1 MKTNPAVNS
10 NFFLVNKPW
19 MLYQFVAG
27 IFNILLHDE
36 EYDPHETSETLVS
49 SFNFKSYNRLHR
61 KLNTAYYFGSAIII
75 SPAQMLSLL
84 TFTDQVFKALF
95 ILEYS
100 QLKKTVSEKLNQM
113 KEEWDKAF
121 NDSHENILNAFK
133 IPIDYTLQLTE
144 LLKQ

>member
-1 MKTNPAVNS
+1 
-10 NFFLVNKPW
+10 
-19 MLYQFVAG
+19 ML
-27 IFNILLHDE
+27 I
-36 EYDPHETSETLVS
+36 
-49 SFNFKSYNRLHR
+49 
-61 KLNTAYYFGSAIII
+61 
-75 SPAQMLSLL
+75 
-84 TFTDQVFKALF
+84 FTDQVFKALF

-121 NDSHENILNAFK
+121 NDNHENMLQAFK